1 MIIKLRFLMGAGTTK
16 LKPMKAAI
24 EQIAVGPIRNGIGAP
39 IDIAKNAPRGPSHNE
54 FKIFLKGK
62 CLKLLSFN

>member
-1 MIIKLRFLMGAGTTK
+1 MIIKLRFLMGVGTTK
-16 LKPMKAAI
+16 LNPKKAAI

-39 IDIAKNAPRGPSHNE
+39 IDTAKNAPRGPSHNE